1 MRNFL
6 GIELAEVFQVRNT
19 HLSRCQKLYQLGVK
33 ILSCMGKTNNKGN
46 ANNIELQKIQLIN
59 SFEFIRIRIRIRKF
73 ENLLFK
79 YSKSTSIVT
88 IHDLD
93 SISC

>member
-59 SFEFIRIRIRIRKF
+59 SFELIREF
-73 ENLLFK
+73 ENSKIYFLSIQNRRRRRRRDVLF
-79 YSKSTSIVT
+79 
-88 IHDLD
+88 L
-93 SISC
+93 